1 MGRARESTL
10 GKKLGRGIGGRRFE
24 CQVPL
29 VRGGEDMSEVPDELR
44 YTKEHEWIRI
54 EGDNVVIGVTDY
66 AQDALTDVVWVELP
80 EIGSVVGSME
90 SFASVES
97 VKSVSEIYAPVSG
110 EVLEVN
116 DSLEDSPEQ
125 INEDPYGNGWI
136 CKMAISDPAELV
148 DLLDGATYRSLIEE

>member
-1 MGRARESTL
+1 
-10 GKKLGRGIGGRRFE
+10 
-24 CQVPL
+24 
-29 VRGGEDMSEVPDELR
+29 MSEVPDELR

-54 EGDNVVIGVTDY
+54 EGDNVIIGVTDY

-110 EVLEVN
+110 KVLEVN
-116 DSLEDSPEQ
+116 ASLEDSPEQ

-136 CKMAISDPAELV
+136 CKMAISDPAELG

>member
-1 MGRARESTL
+1 
-10 GKKLGRGIGGRRFE
+10 
-24 CQVPL
+24 

-97 VKSVSEIYAPVSG
+97 VKSVSEIYAPVGG

-136 CKMAISDPAELV
+136 CKMAISDPSELG

>member
-1 MGRARESTL
+1 
-10 GKKLGRGIGGRRFE
+10 
-24 CQVPL
+24 
-29 VRGGEDMSEVPDELR
+29 MSEVPDELR

-80 EIGSVVGSME
+80 EVGSVVGSME

-116 DSLEDSPEQ
+116 GSLEDSPEQ

-136 CKMAISDPAELV
+136 CKMAVSDPAELG
-148 DLLDGATYRSLIEE
+148 DLLDGATYRSLIEEG

>member
-1 MGRARESTL
+1 
-10 GKKLGRGIGGRRFE
+10 
-24 CQVPL
+24 

-110 EVLEVN
+110 KVLEVN
-116 DSLEDSPEQ
+116 ASLEDSPEQ

-136 CKMAISDPAELV
+136 CKMAISDPAELG

>member
-1 MGRARESTL
+1 
-10 GKKLGRGIGGRRFE
+10 
-24 CQVPL
+24 

-110 EVLEVN
+110 KVLEVN
-116 DSLEDSPEQ
+116 ASLEDSPEQ

-148 DLLDGATYRSLIEE
+148 ELLDGATYRSLIEE